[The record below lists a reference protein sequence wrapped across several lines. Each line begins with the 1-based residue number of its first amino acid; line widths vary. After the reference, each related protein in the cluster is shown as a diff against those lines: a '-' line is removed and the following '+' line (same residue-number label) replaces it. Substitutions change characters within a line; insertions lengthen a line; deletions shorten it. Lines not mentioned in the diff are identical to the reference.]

1 MKEPKLYNTFVVLN
15 GIIFVLALFPG
26 VGPQNL
32 NTMSH
37 GIKKNHAYTVALT
50 CFICDGALI
59 ILGGA
64 GLKLSNSNT
73 VIIIINCIG
82 ILFISIY
89 LFIKI
94 KSLFNVHK
102 TYKISNEH
110 DTLKISIMRALL
122 LTWLNPLVFIDTI
135 VVVGGAASHYVD
147 LNWYLF
153 MVGTIIGDFIWQF
166 GLVYI
171 SGKLS
176 HTLNQIKVWVTLDIF
191 TVCILSYVLYKTIV
205 LVMN

>member
-1 MKEPKLYNTFVVLN
+1 MNNILIVLN

-26 VGPQNL
+26 IGPQNL

-37 GIKKNHAYTVALT
+37 GIKKNHAYAVALT

-59 ILGGA
+59 VLGGA

-73 VIIIINCIG
+73 IILIINCLGVI
-82 ILFISIY
+82 FISMY
-89 LFIKI
+89 LFVKI
-94 KSLFNVHK
+94 KSLFNLFNIHE

-110 DTLKISIMRALL
+110 DTLKTSILRALL

-135 VVVGGAASHYVD
+135 VVVGGTASHYID
-147 LNWYLF
+147 FNWYLF
-153 MVGTIIGDFIWQF
+153 MLGTIIGDFIWQF

-176 HTLNQIKVWVTLDIF
+176 HKLNQIKVWVTLDVI
-191 TVCILSYVLYKTIV
+191 TVCILSYVLYKTIT
-205 LVMN
+205 LVVH